1 MKEKLFTYIDSIKKD
16 MISIS
21 DYIFDNPELGL
32 KEYKSSK
39 VICDYL
45 KKNDFNIELNIAG
58 LETAFKATYQVGSGG
73 VSIGLLCEYDAL
85 ENLGHA
91 CGHHMQGP
99 AIIATALAL
108 KNILKD
114 LNFNIIIYGTP
125 AEETTSGKVEMLK
138 KGCFNDI
145 DIALMMH
152 GAPDT
157 CVDVKS
163 LAMSKLEIKFHGV
176 NSHAALAPEKGRSSF
191 DACILFFQGIEFLR
205 EHVKED
211 TKIHYTIL
219 NAGGPANIVPKLST
233 LSLYVRSYNKD
244 YLDTVIERV
253 KNISHGAA
261 MMTETTDEIIEI
273 KSLYS
278 KIPVISLNDIIMNN
292 AELVNA
298 PNIKPPRQK
307 TGSTDFGNV
316 MYTVPGS
323 CVRIAF
329 VKEGITSHSEEFL
342 KSGKTEEAH
351 NAVIYAAKI
360 LAATS
365 YDIVSDKN
373 IFNKIRDEFNNNKKH
388 SKSES

>member
-1 MKEKLFTYIDSIKKD
+1 MKEKLFSYIDSIKKD
-16 MISIS
+16 MTSIS

-39 VICDYL
+39 ILCDYL
-45 KKNDFNIELNIAG
+45 QKNGFNIELGIVE

-73 VSIGLLCEYDAL
+73 ISIGLLCEYDAL

-91 CGHHMQGP
+91 CGHHLQGS
-99 AIIATALAL
+99 AIIATAMAL
-108 KNILKD
+108 KETLKN

-125 AEETTSGKVEMLK
+125 AEESTSGKVAMLK

-152 GAPDT
+152 GASDT

-163 LAMSKLEIKFHGV
+163 LAMSKFEIRFHGV

-205 EHVKED
+205 EHIKED
-211 TKIHYTIL
+211 TKIHYTVL

-261 MMTETTDEIIEI
+261 MMTETTDEIIEV

-278 KIPVISLNDIIMNN
+278 KVPVLSLNDIIMNN
-292 AELVNA
+292 AELLNA

-323 CVRIAF
+323 CIRVAF
-329 VKEGITSHSEEFL
+329 VKEGITAHSEEFL
-342 KSGKTEEAH
+342 KAGKTEEAY
-351 NAVIYAAKI
+351 AAIIYAAKI

-365 YDIVSDKN
+365 YDIISNKE
-373 IFNKIRDEFNNNKKH
+373 IFNKVIDEFNKNKKDLQN
-388 SKSES
+388 ES